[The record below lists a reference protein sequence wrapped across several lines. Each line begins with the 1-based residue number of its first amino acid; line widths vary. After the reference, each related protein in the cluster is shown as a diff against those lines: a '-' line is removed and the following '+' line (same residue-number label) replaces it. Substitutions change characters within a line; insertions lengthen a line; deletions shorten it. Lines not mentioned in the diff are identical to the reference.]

1 MATYGSPAAPPREL
15 PHQVSIQTFV
25 KNNPGHK
32 TLRKQA
38 EVLLTNE
45 NLVVELLR
53 SPEED
58 RQNFITKVDE
68 VC

>member
-1 MATYGSPAAPPREL
+1 MAMYGSPAARPREV

-25 KNNPGHK
+25 NNNLGHK

-58 RQNFITKVDE
+58 QQNFIKKVDE

>member
-1 MATYGSPAAPPREL
+1 MATYGSSAARPREL

-32 TLRKQA
+32 ALRKQA
-38 EVLLTNE
+38 EALLTNE
-45 NLVVELLR
+45 NLVVELLK
-53 SPEED
+53 SPEGD
-58 RQNFITKVDE
+58 QQNFMKKVDE